1 MAQELESALGGVYA
15 MLSQE
20 FQLPLITLLLHR
32 MEGSG
37 KMPKM
42 PKGMVKPTIVTGIE
56 ALGRGQD
63 LNKLAMFLQH
73 IQPLGPEVIG
83 SQLNVNDY
91 IARLGASLGIDMG
104 GLVKSQDQ
112 LDQEAA
118 AAKAQQQEMMAQQQ
132 VGDMATKAAP
142 QMLEGAI
149 DNPEMVAAMAEQ
161 MQE

>member
-1 MAQELESALGGVYA
+1 
-15 MLSQE
+15 
-20 FQLPLITLLLHR
+20 
-32 MEGSG
+32 
-37 KMPKM
+37 
-42 PKGMVKPTIVTGIE
+42 
-56 ALGRGQD
+56 
-63 LNKLAMFLQH
+63 MFLQH